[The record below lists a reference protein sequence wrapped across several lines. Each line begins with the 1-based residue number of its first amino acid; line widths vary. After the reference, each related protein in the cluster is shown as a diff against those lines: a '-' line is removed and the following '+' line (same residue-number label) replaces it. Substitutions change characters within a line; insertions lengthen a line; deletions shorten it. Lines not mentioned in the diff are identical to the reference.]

1 MTETAAAAAEEKY
14 LDLDAGAA
22 LLSIS
27 VRSLYR
33 LRDDGLISF
42 YRITGLRREV
52 RVKQSELLALPQAI
66 VHPEEIHS

>member
-1 MTETAAAAAEEKY
+1 VTEAAATAEEKY

-27 VRSLYR
+27 VRTLYR
-33 LRDDGLISF
+33 LREEKLITF
-42 YRITGLRREV
+42 YRISGLRREV

-66 VHPEEIHS
+66 VHPEAAHS